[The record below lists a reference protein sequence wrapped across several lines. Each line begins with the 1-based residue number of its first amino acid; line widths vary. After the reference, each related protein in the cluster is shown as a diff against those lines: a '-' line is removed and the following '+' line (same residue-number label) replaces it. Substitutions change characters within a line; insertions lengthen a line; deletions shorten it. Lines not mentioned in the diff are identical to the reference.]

1 MAIDSIRP
9 GGLTAL
15 AVFNFVFGCL
25 DSLGLLPYVI
35 GLGVVAGGNRPAG
48 PNNPGFTSLA
58 VIVSLGAVGILLLF
72 ISGIG
77 YLMQKKFI
85 GRVLGSAYAVVAL
98 TNSIVTVVFVSK
110 DLSMFN
116 IVGFIYPV
124 VTIVL
129 INTTFREDFVN

>member
-15 AVFNFVFGCL
+15 AVFNFVIGCL
-25 DSLGLLPYVI
+25 DSLGLLGSVMMI
-35 GLGVVAGGNRPAG
+35 AMIAGGNRPVD
-48 PNNPGFTSLA
+48 PDVPGFAWLT
-58 VIVSLGAVGILLLF
+58 VIVVLGAIGVLLLF

-77 YLMQKKFI
+77 YLMQKKFL
-85 GRVLGSAYAVVAL
+85 GRVLGSAYAVAAL
-98 TNSIVTVVFVSK
+98 TNSIMTVVFVSK

-124 VTIVL
+124 MTIVL